1 MRKTQY
7 SVIATLLALTASVFA
22 EEDMSK
28 YIVTP
33 LPGKE
38 PRITGAKIVGA
49 RPGNP
54 FLFKVPATGEKPRK
68 YSADNLPKG
77 LKIDPDTGIITG
89 TAPQAG
95 DYLVK
100 VTVSNPNGKA
110 TRELRI
116 RIGDTLCLTPPMG
129 WNSWYCH
136 SELISEK
143 AIRETARAMVDKGL
157 VDHGWTYVNIDDCWQ
172 GVRGGTF
179 QAIQPNERFTDMKG
193 MCDYLHS
200 LGLKAGI
207 YSTPWL
213 GTYAGFIGG
222 SAPNQEGDYSADYL
236 PEDERLQKYQVFGRY
251 PGSKK
256 KKLNRMGSTWF
267 FDKDAKQWAEWGFDY
282 VKVDWSPNDIPT
294 TKRMFEDL
302 KASGRDVIFSL
313 SNNAPFENAKGLSEY
328 ANCWRT
334 TPDIHDKWDSISK
347 IGFGQEKWQPFA
359 SPGHWND
366 PDMLQVGRRGVPNQK
381 NTSFK
386 PTSLT
391 PDEQYTQVSL
401 WCLLS
406 APLLLSCDI
415 ASLDAFTLSLL
426 TNDEVLGVNQ
436 DPSGLPAKRIASDA
450 SRQIWAKQME
460 DGRVVVGLFNL
471 GGEKGEVDVLWKDL
485 GLTGG
490 CKVRDLWR
498 QKDLGAFTNSFSA
511 PVNAHGA
518 VLVEVKKE

>member
-1 MRKTQY
+1 MKKIILA
-7 SVIATLLALTASVFA
+7 SLLMMTASVFA

-28 YIVTP
+28 YILTP
-33 LPGKE
+33 PVGKE
-38 PRITGAKIVGA
+38 PRITGAKIFGA

-54 FLFKVPATGEKPRK
+54 FLFKVSATGEKPRK
-68 YSADNLPKG
+68 YVAANLPKG
-77 LKIDPDTGIITG
+77 LDIDPDTGIISG

-95 DYLVK
+95 DYRVN
-100 VTVSNPNGKA
+100 VTVSNPSGNA

-116 RIGDTLCLTPPMG
+116 RIGDTICLTPPMG

-143 AIRETARAMVDKGL
+143 AIRETATAMVDKGL
-157 VDHGWTYVNIDDCWQ
+157 IDHGWTYVNLDDCWQ
-172 GVRGGTF
+172 GVRGGKY

-207 YSTPWL
+207 YSTPWM

-222 SAPNQEGDYSADYL
+222 SATNQEGDCSADYL
-236 PEDERLQKYQVFGRY
+236 PEDKRLQKHQVFGRY
-251 PGSKK
+251 PGTLK
-256 KKLNRMGSTWF
+256 KKLNRVGSTWF

-282 VKVDWSPNDIPT
+282 VKVDWLPNDIPT

-302 KASGRDVIFSL
+302 KACGRDLIFSL

-334 TPDIHDKWDSISK
+334 THDIHDKWESITK
-347 IGFGQEKWQPFA
+347 IGFSQEKWQPFGR
-359 SPGHWND
+359 PGHWND

-381 NTSFK
+381 NTSFN
-386 PTSLT
+386 PTHLT
-391 PDEQYTQVSL
+391 PDEQFTQVSL

-426 TNDEVLGVNQ
+426 TNDEVLEVNQ
-436 DPSGLPAKRIASDA
+436 DPLGLGAKRITSGPLKE
-450 SRQIWAKQME
+450 IWTKQLE
-460 DGRVVVGLFNL
+460 DGSVAVGLFNL
-471 GGEKGEVDVLWKDL
+471 SNEKGTVEVAWKDL
-485 GLTGG
+485 GLTGS

-498 QKDLGAFTNSFSA
+498 QKDLGVFADSFSV
-511 PVNAHGA
+511 PVNAHGV
-518 VLVEVKKE
+518 VLVKVKKNK